1 MGQLTLQDGSMRGD
15 LIEPYKILCRTD
27 KADGENT
34 WCRFRIR
41 LYCFQNADVEEF
53 LLSQRAVY
61 FLKYLPQRAVEVKL
75 LNIFKAKINRNLNWR
90 GFKEKPRKWC

>member
-1 MGQLTLQDGSMRGD
+1 MGQFTLQDGRMRGD

-53 LLSQRAVY
+53 LLSQKGCV
-61 FLKYLPQRAVEVKL
+61 F
-75 LNIFKAKINRNLNWR
+75 FKVSTPESCGGEIIEYIQ
-90 GFKEKPRKWC
+90 G